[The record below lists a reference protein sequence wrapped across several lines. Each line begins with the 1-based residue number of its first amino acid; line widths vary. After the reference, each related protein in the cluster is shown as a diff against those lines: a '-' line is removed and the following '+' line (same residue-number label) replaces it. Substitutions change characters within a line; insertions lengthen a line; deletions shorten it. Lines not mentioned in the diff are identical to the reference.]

1 MPGPGAPMKPTMR
14 AILLLLAAV
23 AMIAYT
29 VAGDGRPAV
38 QLAIVATPLVT
49 FAYALV
55 TRRLPSQRPWL
66 LSVGG
71 LIVLLIGQL
80 TWPDW
85 LDGSLGKAEGTPADL
100 TLFASHSLFLMGTA
114 MALRRRLASDASGLL
129 DAALLGLCAGGP
141 LWVWGVQPHLS
152 DSATPLGLVLL
163 MTDIF
168 AISGV
173 IGCMARMGAAKGP
186 GRDSIIYLSLTG
198 VLTLGALVT
207 GRSELL
213 LLAFLTIA
221 AAPIQKDVAAVIE
234 PLPAS
239 SAAPV
244 TGRLTLIWL
253 ALALSVNPLLS
264 AVQILRG
271 SEAASLML
279 PVGTLLVIPL
289 VLLRFHRLAL
299 QREQAERTL
308 AHQASHDELTGLRNR
323 RHMMAEID
331 RVLAGPSGATV
342 FLCDL
347 DGFKPINDR
356 YGHLVGDEA
365 LKVVAARLDAV
376 TRPGDVVGRL
386 GGDEFLVV
394 CAGVDAADL
403 ADRIRET
410 LRLPMALSAG
420 IVTIGVTVGSASA
433 VAGSGTDR
441 ETLVGEADAAMY
453 AGKSARAA

>member
-1 MPGPGAPMKPTMR
+1 MMLRMR
-14 AILLLLAAV
+14 AIFLLFAAV
-23 AMIAYT
+23 VMIAYT

-38 QLAIVATPLVT
+38 QLVIVATPLVT
-49 FAYALV
+49 FAYALAA
-55 TRRLPSQRPWL
+55 RRLPSQRPWL

-71 LIVLLIGQL
+71 LVVLLLGQL

-85 LDGSLGKAEGTPADL
+85 LDGNLGKAEGSPADL
-100 TLFASHSLFLMGTA
+100 TLSVSHGLFLMGTA

-152 DSATPLGLVLL
+152 DTATPLGLILL
-163 MTDIF
+163 MTDIL

-173 IGCMARMGAAKGP
+173 IGCLVRMGAARGP
-186 GRDSIIYLSLTG
+186 GRDSIIYLALTAI
-198 VLTLGALVT
+198 LTLGALVT
-207 GRSELL
+207 GRPELL

-221 AAPIQKDVAAVIE
+221 ATPIQKDVVAVIE
-234 PLPAS
+234 PLPP
-239 SAAPV
+239 SAVAPV
-244 TGRLTLIWL
+244 TGRGPLIWL

-264 AVQILRG
+264 AVQITRG
-271 SEAASLML
+271 SESASLML

-299 QREQAERTL
+299 LREQAERTL

-323 RHMMAEID
+323 RHMMAAID
-331 RVLAGPSGATV
+331 SALAGRDGVAV
-342 FLCDL
+342 LLCDL

-365 LKVVAARLDAV
+365 LKVVAARLTAV

-394 CAGVDAADL
+394 CPGADVDDL

-410 LRLPMALSAG
+410 LRLPMALSPG
-420 IVTIGVTVGSASA
+420 VITIGVTVGSAR
-433 VAGSGTDR
+433 VASGEPADR
-441 ETLVGEADAAMY
+441 ESLIARADAAMY
-453 AGKSARAA
+453 AGKAARAA